1 MAIPIKSAPVLE
13 GKAAREFYE
22 RWRKAVDPR
31 SKEEVQKLNREWKE
45 FFAKPEN
52 CPSHD

>member
-22 RWRKAVDPR
+22 RWHNFKDDSDP
-31 SKEEVQKLNREWKE
+31 EEVKEIHRKWKVFFERQEKL
-45 FFAKPEN
+45 
-52 CPSHD
+52 HLT